1 MHHKRTS
8 LLYRTVPSF
17 SHRGLRSPK
26 SVPDDGFPVGIRCSC
41 RAVYQTRLK
50 KKKKKSLSDSL
61 TLLLFQ
67 SLPSQGKIELCCL
80 VSAQTQQ
87 FEAEEKAK
95 LQSSPG
101 DPQGQADGSAM
112 GDGKG

>member
-87 FEAEEKAK
+87 CEAE
-95 LQSSPG
+95 SSPG